1 MARASSG
8 VRANASRATY
18 SAYLHPN
25 KRAAT
30 PAAVG
35 DYGTVLTVQRL
46 DRLDEV
52 IAARPR
58 AQFTP

>member
-1 MARASSG
+1 
-8 VRANASRATY
+8 
-18 SAYLHPN
+18 
-25 KRAAT
+25 
-30 PAAVG
+30 VG